1 MSRER
6 RASPEAPGAAGR
18 TRATFT
24 VSAHPMCS
32 RLSPSQN
39 MWHCSLSCRRL
50 HQHRTALTLE
60 PARHLHCVRPPDV
73 QQALPLPEHA
83 ALQLVVRRLRS
94 TSQI

>member
-6 RASPEAPGAAGR
+6 RGSPGAPGAGAC

-50 HQHRTALTLE
+50 RSR
-60 PARHLHCVRPPDV
+60 RHSLLMRSN
-73 QQALPLPEHA
+73 A
-83 ALQLVVRRLRS
+83 AS
-94 TSQI
+94 FDCT